1 MHPKGYKNQIKMR
14 TELELLELLL
24 KVYTEPKFKEFT
36 IFGMCFA
43 VGLLY
48 GNRLISLD
56 EDELFYRILSSG
68 KRGYWFPIGEKEPR
82 IEWIKK
88 QIELWKQKS

>member
-1 MHPKGYKNQIKMR
+1 MR

-24 KVYTEPKFKEFT
+24 KVYTEPEFEEFT
-36 IFGMCFA
+36 TFGICRA
-43 VGLLY
+43 VRILFESH
-48 GNRLISLD
+48 LINN
-56 EDELFYRILSSG
+56 EELFAFFRILNISDT
-68 KRGYWFPIGEKEPR
+68 GYWFPIGEKQPR